1 MLRFSLTHDVGE
13 LLQCLG
19 EVLLVGQSGG
29 FGEAHCGRGR
39 RDAACIGTAKPNK
52 ARKRRS
58 ICRFIV
64 SIYGVSM
71 IAKMSYG
78 LRNDTETMPLGD
90 PILVAKLLI
99 FHSILRFCLL
109 FSCYLRKQ
117 AGHKAHS

>member
-1 MLRFSLTHDVGE
+1 MHRY
-13 LLQCLG
+13 C
-19 EVLLVGQSGG
+19 
-29 FGEAHCGRGR
+29 
-39 RDAACIGTAKPNK
+39 K
-52 ARKRRS
+52 AQQGKEKKEYL
-58 ICRFIV
+58 
-64 SIYGVSM
+64 SIYRFHIWG
-71 IAKMSYG
+71 KYDCKNNLR